1 MSNPAES
8 LLPESKV
15 DLLDEASNSHTLSQ
29 PETVEEEAPGG
40 DMAPSAS
47 PGNLNRRASK
57 RKSGKNAKKQQAI
70 DKKLNTLKSSLN
82 PIPFRPHN
90 NFDFNSHEK
99 LLKQLGLWEFA
110 HIQLDQ
116 NIRSDLIAELIASYD
131 PKLRCS
137 YVNDFRIQVN
147 RADLGR
153 ALKLLINKG
162 KALQKAVEGE
172 DLDGASLSDESIRF
186 IEDFVS
192 NFVLLHEDAWIMPRE
207 VIGWTKLIK
216 EKRPEKVDWA
226 GLLWFMVDKEL
237 SRGEL
242 LGDCYYAS
250 HLQCLIKSQR
260 EELFSR
266 EEPDTVQ
273 SEEEFLNEETEKTLH
288 VEEMVSMD
296 EAENVEEDKKEEGE
310 SDVKE
315 GQEEM
320 TVFKE
325 PNVEL
330 TLGQDIKE
338 DVEMVNPEGHVE
350 KEEEQEEHEEEEEEN
365 DYDEE
370 EEEEEEEKE
379 GEEEEHRFFLQQCG
393 RKELCKEE
401 ILEEEEEEEEE
412 GDDDGFGVMQNV
424 DTIDGDL
431 LQHTDTTFLSG
442 GNFLPGQSSLD
453 FFYHGS
459 KRGIE
464 DDDDDE
470 DDDPYM
476 ATHSLR
482 GNKRPRVEKG
492 EEEARPSDDNQESL
506 GTIIDRIEHLITKA
520 KLGNELNERSV
531 HEYSMQNQYLLGEV
545 HKRDNAIEHISKTKS
560 EEIQKREEKI
570 YQLERE
576 LSMMGNILDGY
587 RKALK
592 NTRKEFAEY
601 RVRAQLPEEPIYRD
615 VGPGGLVLSVIE
627 IEKLRLKQEEEFRSN
642 CLLLEMK
649 AREAVE
655 AYDAAFEMLMQK
667 VLHMG
672 SRLTSLSDDFNE
684 LKNKKLSKKR

>member
-1 MSNPAES
+1 MSNPAE
-8 LLPESKV
+8 ES
-15 DLLDEASNSHTLSQ
+15 DILDEASNSHTLSQ
-29 PETVEEEAPGG
+29 PEIVEEEAPGG

-47 PGNLNRRASK
+47 PGTLNRRASK

-99 LLKQLGLWEFA
+99 LMKQLGLWEFA

-153 ALKLLINKG
+153 ALKLLIKKG
-162 KALQKAVEGE
+162 KALQKAFEGE

-207 VIGWTKLIK
+207 VISWTKLIK

-260 EELFSR
+260 KELFSS

-273 SEEEFLNEETEKTLH
+273 SEEEFLNEETEKTQH

-310 SDVKE
+310 SNVKE

-338 DVEMVNPEGHVE
+338 DIEMVDPEGHVE
-350 KEEEQEEHEEEEEEN
+350 KEEEE
-365 DYDEE
+365 DEE
-370 EEEEEEEKE
+370 QQQHEEEEEKE
-379 GEEEEHRFFLQQCG
+379 EEEDDDDDDEEEEEKGEEEEHGFFLQHCG

-401 ILEEEEEEEEE
+401 ILQEEEEEE

-431 LQHTDTTFLSG
+431 LQHADNTFLSG
-442 GNFLPGQSSLD
+442 GPFLTGQSSVD
-453 FFYHGS
+453 FFYHAC

-464 DDDDDE
+464 DDDDD

-476 ATHSLR
+476 ATHSLG

-492 EEEARPSDDNQESL
+492 EEEARPSDDNQGSL

-520 KLGNELNERSV
+520 KLENELSQRSV

-545 HKRDNAIEHISKTKS
+545 QKRDNAIEHISKTKS
-560 EEIQKREEKI
+560 EEIQKKEEKI
-570 YQLERE
+570 YRLERE

-615 VGPGGLVLSVIE
+615 VGPGGLVLSVNE

-642 CLLLEMK
+642 CLFMEMK

-655 AYDAAFEMLMQK
+655 PYDAAFEMLMQK

-672 SRLTSLSDDFNE
+672 SRLTSLSEDFNE